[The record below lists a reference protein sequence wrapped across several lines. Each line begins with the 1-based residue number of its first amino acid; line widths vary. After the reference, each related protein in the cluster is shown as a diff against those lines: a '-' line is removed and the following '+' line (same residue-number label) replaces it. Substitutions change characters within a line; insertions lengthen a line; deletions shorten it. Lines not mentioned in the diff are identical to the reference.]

1 MTERHDASRLSSRA
15 GRVRW
20 CYQRARAGWR
30 RRHQSQCRWWARGW
44 LVWVSRVCRRR
55 GSATANRT
63 RPGSSGGS
71 WSGGWR
77 GQGGAPVADSGGG
90 ARADRQG
97 GHGQGELADDGLV
110 AADLAVVE
118 GELVL
123 ADLDGPAHT
132 GDGDQRTQRGRV
144 AYGDVA
150 AEVGLVGGV
159 DQDAADQ
166 LAVVGAGAP

>member
-1 MTERHDASRLSSRA
+1 MLPAGS
-15 GRVRW
+15 GRVASSPPVPV
-20 CYQRARAGWR
+20 QVVGAGLAGAGEQGVQAADFGDGQWD
-30 RRHQSQCRWWARGW
+30 QAGVFGWVLVGCQWWW
-44 LVWVSRVCRRR
+44 
-55 GSATANRT
+55 
-63 RPGSSGGS
+63 
-71 WSGGWR
+71 
-77 GQGGAPVADSGGG
+77 GQGGGLVAHGGG
-90 ARADRQG
+90 GGRADRQG
-97 GHGQGELADDGLV
+97 RHGQGEVADDGLV
-110 AADLAVVE
+110 EADLAVVE